1 MMRSLVLGVS
11 AAVLLAG
18 AAQAADLYIPST
30 PQPIVESAGF
40 NWEGLYVGVQGG
52 VIGSVNSDSD
62 SDSDSDN
69 AGLVGL
75 HVGANFLASSSF
87 LLGLEGTAEY
97 IFSDYS
103 DAALFLINGRAG
115 FLVTDSVLLYGIA
128 GAGVLYNVDSE
139 DSTGVYQLGLGAEIA
154 VSDNISLRGQV
165 AGLGG
170 FDDAN
175 DDLFD
180 SYKATVGLSFHF

>member
-40 NWEGLYVGVQGG
+40 NWEGLYIGVQGG
-52 VIGSVNSDSD
+52 LIGSVESESENDS
-62 SDSDSDN
+62 

-75 HVGANFLASSSF
+75 HVGTNFLASGSF

-103 DAALFLINGRAG
+103 DSALFLINGRAG
-115 FLVTDSVLLYGIA
+115 FLVTDDVLLYGIA